1 MTSLEAAA
9 PAQTS
14 VQSPRAADRHVTIG
28 VTGMTCAACVGR
40 IERVLK
46 RVPGVAAATVNLATE
61 IAWIEGDA
69 RVTPAAIEAAI
80 AKAGYGTR
88 PVDHGGVPEDQG
100 KLRRELAW
108 ILAGVALTTPLI
120 VPMLGALLD
129 RHVML
134 SAWWQLALAAPV
146 QFWLGA
152 PFYRGAWK
160 ALRGGTANMDVLV
173 ALGTSA
179 AFGLSLHLMT
189 TGTVHLYFE
198 TAAVIIVL
206 VRLGKWLEA
215 RAKRRTLKALEALE
229 SLRPTEALVRRD
241 GQDVVV
247 AVNAL
252 RLNELL
258 VVKPGGRI
266 AADGVVAEGRS
277 AVDQSLLT
285 GESKPVDVELDDHVI
300 GGAVNGDGLLLVRVT
315 AIGAESMLSRIV
327 RMVAEAQGAKAPIQR
342 LVDKISA
349 VFVPVVLVIAAMT
362 VAGWVIAGHGWEPAI
377 LHAVA
382 VLVIAC
388 PCALGL
394 ATPTAIMVGT
404 GVGAK
409 NGILIRDAVALET
422 AGATTIMAFDKTG
435 TLTVGKPHL
444 TDIVTTEGLPRDR
457 LLALAAGLQ
466 QGANHPLAHA
476 VTEAAAHVTPLT
488 MSDLRTLPGRGVAGC
503 ADGRS
508 LLLGNGRLMQEQGI
522 DLAALS
528 AAATRLQAQGYSVS
542 YLADVDA
549 KRALAALAFGD
560 APKASVKQ
568 ALAALHKLGVRTL
581 MLTGDNVAAARHLAA
596 EIGIDDVRAELLP
609 ADKVGAVTELKSK
622 GETVAM
628 VGDGVND
635 APALAAADLG
645 IAMATGTDV
654 AIETA
659 GVALMRGD
667 PLLAPAAIDLARAT
681 RRKIVQNLVW
691 AFLFN
696 VLGIPL
702 AAMGGLTPIV
712 AGAAMAL
719 SSVTVVTNALS
730 LNRWRFRVSGGA

>member
-1 MTSLEAAA
+1 M
-9 PAQTS
+9 
-14 VQSPRAADRHVTIG
+14 G
-28 VTGMTCAACVGR
+28 VTGMTCAACAGR

-46 RVPGVAAATVNLATE
+46 RVPGIVAASVNLATE
-61 IAWIEGDA
+61 TAQVDGDA

-88 PVDHGGVPEDQG
+88 PLDHSGVPEDED
-100 KLRRELAW
+100 KLKQEW
-108 ILAGVALTTPLI
+108 IAILVGAVLTLPLIAPMVVDLAGGHL
-120 VPMLGALLD
+120 
-129 RHVML
+129 ML
-134 SAWWQLALAAPV
+134 SAWWQLALATPV

-179 AFGLSLHLMT
+179 AFGLSLYLMA
-189 TGTVHLYFE
+189 GGGIHLYFE
-198 TAAVIIVL
+198 SAAVIIVL

-229 SLRPTEALVRRD
+229 SLRPTEAVVRRD
-241 GQDVVV
+241 GQDVTVPI
-247 AVNAL
+247 AAL
-252 RLNELL
+252 RLGDLL
-258 VVKPGGRI
+258 VVKPGARI
-266 AADGVVAEGRS
+266 AADGVVVEGRS
-277 AVDQSLLT
+277 SVDQSLLT
-285 GESKPVDVELDDHVI
+285 GESRPVDVEAEDHVI
-300 GGAVNGDGLLLVRVT
+300 GGAVNGDGLLVVRVT
-315 AIGAESMLSRIV
+315 AVGAESMLSRIV

-342 LVDKISA
+342 LVDRISA
-349 VFVPVVLVIAAMT
+349 VFVPVVLAIAVLT
-362 VAGWVIAGHGWEPAI
+362 VAGWLLAGHGWEPAI

-409 NGILIRDAVALET
+409 NGILIRDAVALES
-422 AGATTIMAFDKTG
+422 AGATTVMAFDKTG
-435 TLTVGKPHL
+435 TLTVGKPRL
-444 TDIVTTEGLPRDR
+444 IEIVTNLPRDR
-457 LLALAAGLQ
+457 ALAMAAALQ

-476 VTEAAAHVTPLT
+476 VIEAASQVTAPPA
-488 MSDLRTLPGRGVAGC
+488 SDLRTLPGRGVSGRV
-503 ADGRS
+503 DGQA
-508 LLLGNGRLMQEQGI
+508 LLLGNSRLMQEKGI
-522 DLAALS
+522 DISALS
-528 AAATRLQAQGYSVS
+528 VAAQALQDKGNSVS
-542 YLADVDA
+542 YLADAEA
-549 KRALAALAFGD
+549 KGALAFLGFGD
-560 APKASVKQ
+560 APKPTVKQ
-568 ALAALHKLGVRTL
+568 ALAALRSLGVRTL
-581 MLTGDNVAAARHLAA
+581 MLTGDNAAAARHLAA
-596 EIGIDDVRAELLP
+596 EIGLDDVRADLLP
-609 ADKVGAVTELKSK
+609 ADKVGAVAALKNK

-628 VGDGVND
+628 VGDGIND

-659 GVALMRGD
+659 GIALMRGD

-681 RRKIVQNLVW
+681 KRKIVQNLIW

-730 LNRWRFRVSGGA
+730 LNRWRFRFSGDMQ

>member
-1 MTSLEAAA
+1 MTSLEASKTEAGRHF
-9 PAQTS
+9 S
-14 VQSPRAADRHVTIG
+14 VG
-28 VTGMTCAACVGR
+28 VTGMTCAACAGR
-40 IERVLK
+40 IERVLR
-46 RVPGVAAATVNLATE
+46 RVPGVAAANVNLATE
-61 IAWIEGDA
+61 IAQVDGDD
-69 RVTPAAIEAAI
+69 RVTSAAIDAAV

-88 PVDHGGVPEDQG
+88 PIDHSGVPEDQG
-100 KLRRELAW
+100 KLRYELLS
-108 ILAGVALTTPLI
+108 ILIGAALTLPLI
-120 VPMLGALLD
+120 APMLGAVFD

-134 SAWWQLALAAPV
+134 PAWWQLALAVPV

-160 ALRGGTANMDVLV
+160 ALRGGTANMDMLV

-179 AFGLSLHLMT
+179 AFGLSLYLML
-189 TGTVHLYFE
+189 GGEIHLYFE
-198 TAAVIIVL
+198 SAAVIIVL

-241 GQDVVV
+241 GEDLTVSV
-247 AVNAL
+247 AAL
-252 RLNELL
+252 RLGDLL
-258 VVKPGGRI
+258 VVKPGNRI
-266 AADGVVAEGRS
+266 AADGVVVEGRS
-277 AVDQSLLT
+277 SVDQSLLT
-285 GESKPVDVELDDHVI
+285 GESRPVDVEVEDHVI
-300 GGAVNGDGLLLVRVT
+300 GGAVNGDGVLLVRVT
-315 AIGAESMLSRIV
+315 AVGAESMLSRIV

-349 VFVPVVLVIAAMT
+349 VFVPVVLVIAAVT
-362 VAGWVIAGHGWEPAI
+362 VAGWLIAGHGWEPAI

-422 AGATTIMAFDKTG
+422 AGATTVMAFDKTG
-435 TLTVGKPHL
+435 TLTIGKPKL
-444 TDIVTTEGLPRDR
+444 IEIATARDLARDR
-457 LLALAAGLQ
+457 ALALAAALQ

-476 VTEAAAHVTPLT
+476 VVEAASGVTAPAV
-488 MSDLRTLPGRGVAGC
+488 SDLRTLPGRGVSGRVEGC
-503 ADGRS
+503 A

-522 DLAALS
+522 DVSAMR
-528 AAATRLQAQGYSVS
+528 AAAQALLDQGNTVS
-542 YLADVDA
+542 YLADADA
-549 KRALAALAFGD
+549 KRALAVLAFGD
-560 APKASVKQ
+560 APKPNVKQ
-568 ALAALHKLGVRTL
+568 ALSALRALGVRTL
-581 MLTGDNVAAARHLAA
+581 MLTGDNEAAARHLAG
-596 EIGIDDVRAELLP
+596 EIGLDDVRAELLP
-609 ADKVGAVTELKSK
+609 ADKVAAIAALKSK

-628 VGDGVND
+628 VGDGIND

-659 GVALMRGD
+659 GIALMRGD

-681 RRKIVQNLVW
+681 KRKIVQNLIW

-730 LNRWRFRVSGGA
+730 LNRWRFRFPGDAQ

>member
-1 MTSLEAAA
+1 MTSLEASA
-9 PAQTS
+9 PDG
-14 VQSPRAADRHVTIG
+14 PGRHFTIG
-28 VTGMTCAACVGR
+28 VTGMTCAACAGR

-46 RVPGVAAATVNLATE
+46 RVPGVSAANVNLATE
-61 IAWIEGDA
+61 IAQVDGD
-69 RVTPAAIEAAI
+69 VTPAVVEAAI
-80 AKAGYGTR
+80 VKAGYGTR
-88 PVDHGGVPEDQG
+88 PVDHSGVPEDQG
-100 KLRRELAW
+100 KLQRELVSILVGAVLTLPL
-108 ILAGVALTTPLI
+108 IAPMLVELAGGHLMV
-120 VPMLGALLD
+120 
-129 RHVML
+129 
-134 SAWWQLALAAPV
+134 SAWWQLALAIPV

-152 PFYRGAWK
+152 PFYQGAWK
-160 ALRGGTANMDVLV
+160 ALRGGAANMDVLV

-179 AFGLSLHLMT
+179 AFGLSLYLMMR
-189 TGTVHLYFE
+189 GEAHLYFE
-198 TAAVIIVL
+198 SAAVIVVL

-229 SLRPTEALVRRD
+229 SLRPTEAVVRRD
-241 GQDVVV
+241 GRDVTVPV
-247 AVNAL
+247 DAL
-252 RLNELL
+252 QLGDLL
-258 VVKPGGRI
+258 VVKPGARI
-266 AADGVVAEGRS
+266 PADGVVVEGRS

-285 GESKPVDVELDDHVI
+285 GESRPVDVEVEDHVI

-315 AIGAESMLSRIV
+315 AVGAESMLSRIV

-349 VFVPVVLVIAAMT
+349 VFVPVVLVVAALT
-362 VAGWVIAGHGWEPAI
+362 VAGWLIAGDGWEPAI

-422 AGATTIMAFDKTG
+422 AGATTVMAFDKTG
-435 TLTVGKPHL
+435 TLTIGKPKL
-444 TDIVTTEGLPRDR
+444 TEIVTDLPRDR
-457 LLALAAGLQ
+457 ALAMAAALQ

-476 VTEAAAHVTPLT
+476 VVEAASHVTAPAA
-488 MSDLRTLPGRGVAGC
+488 SDLRTLPGRGIAGRV
-503 ADGRS
+503 DGQY
-508 LLLGNGRLMQEQGI
+508 LLLGNGRLMQDAGI
-522 DLAALS
+522 DVSVLR
-528 AAATRLQAQGYSVS
+528 AAAQTLQDHGNSVS
-542 YLADVDA
+542 YLADA
-549 KRALAALAFGD
+549 EASRALAVLGFGD
-560 APKASVKQ
+560 APKPTVKQ
-568 ALAALHKLGVRTL
+568 ALAALRALGVRTL
-581 MLTGDNVAAARHLAA
+581 MLTGDNAAAARHLAA
-596 EIGIDDVRAELLP
+596 EIGLDDVRAELLP
-609 ADKVGAVTELKSK
+609 ADKVGAIAELKSN
-622 GETVAM
+622 GETVTM
-628 VGDGVND
+628 VGDGIND

-659 GVALMRGD
+659 GIALMRGD

-702 AAMGGLTPIV
+702 AALGGLTPIV

-730 LNRWRFRVSGGA
+730 LNRWRFRIGDVR

>member
-1 MTSLEAAA
+1 MTSLEASKTEAGRHF
-9 PAQTS
+9 S
-14 VQSPRAADRHVTIG
+14 VG
-28 VTGMTCAACVGR
+28 VTGMTCAACAGR
-40 IERVLK
+40 IERVLR
-46 RVPGVAAATVNLATE
+46 RVPGVAAANVNLATE
-61 IAWIEGDA
+61 IAQVDGDD
-69 RVTPAAIEAAI
+69 RVTSAAIDAAV

-88 PVDHGGVPEDQG
+88 PIDHSGVPEDQG
-100 KLRRELAW
+100 KLRYELLS
-108 ILAGVALTTPLI
+108 ILIGAALTLPLI
-120 VPMLGALLD
+120 APMLGAVFD

-134 SAWWQLALAAPV
+134 PAWWQLALAVPV

-160 ALRGGTANMDVLV
+160 ALRGGTANMDMLV

-179 AFGLSLHLMT
+179 AFGLSLYLML
-189 TGTVHLYFE
+189 GGEIHLYFE
-198 TAAVIIVL
+198 SAAVIIVL

-241 GQDVVV
+241 GEDLTVSV
-247 AVNAL
+247 AAL
-252 RLNELL
+252 RLGDLL
-258 VVKPGGRI
+258 VVKPGNRI
-266 AADGVVAEGRS
+266 AADGVVVEGRS
-277 AVDQSLLT
+277 SVDQSLLT
-285 GESKPVDVELDDHVI
+285 GESRPVDVEVEDHVI
-300 GGAVNGDGLLLVRVT
+300 GGAVNGDGVLLVRVT
-315 AIGAESMLSRIV
+315 AVGAESMLSRIV

-349 VFVPVVLVIAAMT
+349 VFVPVVLVIAAVT
-362 VAGWVIAGHGWEPAI
+362 VAGWLIAGHGWEPAI

-422 AGATTIMAFDKTG
+422 AGATTVMAFDKTG
-435 TLTVGKPHL
+435 TLTIGKPKL
-444 TDIVTTEGLPRDR
+444 IEIATARDLARDR
-457 LLALAAGLQ
+457 ALALAAALQ

-476 VTEAAAHVTPLT
+476 VVEAASGVTAPAV
-488 MSDLRTLPGRGVAGC
+488 SDLRTLPGRGVSGRVEGC
-503 ADGRS
+503 A

-522 DLAALS
+522 DVSALR
-528 AAATRLQAQGYSVS
+528 AAAQALLDQGNTVS
-542 YLADVDA
+542 YLADADA
-549 KRALAALAFGD
+549 KRALAVLAFGD
-560 APKASVKQ
+560 APKPNVKQ
-568 ALAALHKLGVRTL
+568 ALSALRALGVRTL
-581 MLTGDNVAAARHLAA
+581 MLTGDNEAAARHLAG
-596 EIGIDDVRAELLP
+596 EIGLDDVRAELLP
-609 ADKVGAVTELKSK
+609 ADKVAAIAALKSK

-628 VGDGVND
+628 VGDGIND

-659 GVALMRGD
+659 GIALMRGD

-681 RRKIVQNLVW
+681 KRKIVQNLIW

-730 LNRWRFRVSGGA
+730 LNRWRFRFPGDAQ

>member
-1 MTSLEAAA
+1 MTSLEATA
-9 PAQTS
+9 PAGS
-14 VQSPRAADRHVTIG
+14 GHHFTIG
-28 VTGMTCAACVGR
+28 VTGMTCAACASR

-46 RVPGVAAATVNLATE
+46 RVPGVFAANVNLATE
-61 IAWIEGDA
+61 IAQVDGDA
-69 RVTPAAIEAAI
+69 RVTPAAVEAAI

-88 PVDHGGVPEDQG
+88 PVDHSGVAEDQS
-100 KLRRELAW
+100 KLQRELISILIGAVLTLPLTAPMVAD
-108 ILAGVALTTPLI
+108 LAGGHL
-120 VPMLGALLD
+120 
-129 RHVML
+129 ML

-146 QFWLGA
+146 QVWLGA

-179 AFGLSLHLMT
+179 AFGLSLYLMA
-189 TGTVHLYFE
+189 GDGIHLYFE
-198 TAAVIIVL
+198 SAAVIIVL

-229 SLRPTEALVRRD
+229 SLRPAEAVVRRD
-241 GQDVVV
+241 GQDVSVPV
-247 AVNAL
+247 TTL
-252 RLNELL
+252 RVGDLL
-258 VVKPGGRI
+258 VVKPGARI
-266 AADGVVAEGRS
+266 PADGVVVEGRS
-277 AVDQSLLT
+277 AIDQSLLT
-285 GESKPVDVELDDHVI
+285 GESRPLEVEAEDHVI

-315 AIGAESMLSRIV
+315 AVGAESMLSRIV

-342 LVDKISA
+342 LVDQISA
-349 VFVPVVLVIAAMT
+349 VFVPVVLVIAALT
-362 VAGWVIAGHGWEPAI
+362 VAGWLIAGHGWEPAI

-422 AGATTIMAFDKTG
+422 AGATTVMAFDKTG
-435 TLTVGKPHL
+435 TLTIGKPKL
-444 TDIVTTEGLPRDR
+444 AEIVATTDLSRDR
-457 LLALAAGLQ
+457 ALALAAALQ

-476 VTEAAAHVTPLT
+476 LVEAASHVTAPPA
-488 MSDLRTLPGRGVAGC
+488 SGLRTLPGRGVAGRV
-503 ADGRS
+503 DGQY
-508 LLLGNGRLMQEQGI
+508 LLLGNGRLMQDAGI
-522 DLAALS
+522 DVSVLRTAAQ
-528 AAATRLQAQGYSVS
+528 TLQDHGNSVS
-542 YLADVDA
+542 YLADAEA
-549 KRALAALAFGD
+549 KRALAVLAFGD
-560 APKASVKQ
+560 APKPTVKQ
-568 ALAALHKLGVRTL
+568 ALAALRALGVRTL
-581 MLTGDNVAAARHLAA
+581 MLTGDNIAAARHLAA
-596 EIGIDDVRAELLP
+596 EIGLDDVRAELLP
-609 ADKVGAVTELKSK
+609 ADKVAAVVELKRK

-628 VGDGVND
+628 VGDGIND

-681 RRKIVQNLVW
+681 KCKIVQNLVW

-712 AGAAMAL
+712 AAAAMAL

-730 LNRWRFRVSGGA
+730 LNRWRFRFSGDVR

>member
-1 MTSLEAAA
+1 MTSLEAIV
-9 PAQTS
+9 PSSTS
-14 VQSPRAADRHVTIG
+14 PGAERHIAVGI
-28 VTGMTCAACVGR
+28 TGMTCAACVGR

-46 RVPGVAAATVNLATE
+46 RVPGVAAANVNLATE
-61 IAWIEGDA
+61 IAQVAGDA
-69 RVTPAAIEAAI
+69 SLTPAAIEAAI
-80 AKAGYGTR
+80 ARAGYGTR
-88 PVDHGGVPEDQG
+88 PVDHSGVPEDQE
-100 KLRRELAW
+100 KLHRELAW
-108 ILAGVALTTPLI
+108 ILGGVALTIPLI
-120 VPMLGALLD
+120 APMLGALID

-134 SAWWQLALAAPV
+134 PVWWQLALATPV

-179 AFGLSLHLMT
+179 AFGLSLYLMVA
-189 TGTVHLYFE
+189 GTIHLYFE
-198 TAAVIIVL
+198 SAAVIIVL

-215 RAKRRTLKALEALE
+215 RAKRRTLRALEALE

-241 GQDVVV
+241 GQDVTV
-247 AVNAL
+247 AAAAL
-252 RLNELL
+252 RPGDLL
-258 VVKPGGRI
+258 VVKPGARI
-266 AADGVVAEGRS
+266 AADGAVVEGRS
-277 AVDQSLLT
+277 SVDQSLLT
-285 GESKPVDVELDDHVI
+285 GESRPVDVEAEDHVI

-315 AIGAESMLSRIV
+315 AVGAESMLSRIV

-349 VFVPVVLVIAAMT
+349 VFVPVVLAIAALT

-409 NGILIRDAVALET
+409 NGILIRDAVALEA

-435 TLTVGKPHL
+435 TLTAGKPKL
-444 TDIVTTEGLPRDR
+444 TEIVTDLPRER
-457 LLALAAGLQ
+457 ALALAAALQ

-476 VTEAAAHVTPLT
+476 VAEAAAHVTAPAV
-488 MSDLRTLPGRGVAGC
+488 SDLRTLPGRGVGGRV
-503 ADGRS
+503 DGRV
-508 LLLGNGRLMQEQGI
+508 LLLGNGRLMQEEGI
-522 DLAALS
+522 DVAPLAA
-528 AAATRLQAQGYSVS
+528 AAEALQAKGNSVS
-542 YLADVDA
+542 YLADAGA
-549 KRALAALAFGD
+549 KRALALLAFGD
-560 APKASVKQ
+560 APKASVRQ
-568 ALAALHKLGVRTL
+568 ALAALHRLGVRSL
-581 MLTGDNVAAARHLAA
+581 MLTGDNVAAARHLAR
-596 EIGIDDVRAELLP
+596 EIGLDDVRAELLP
-609 ADKVGAVTELKSK
+609 ADKVHAVAELKAK

-628 VGDGVND
+628 VGDGIND

-712 AGAAMAL
+712 AGAAMAA

-730 LNRWRFRVSGGA
+730 LNRWRFRYPGDAQW

>member
-1 MTSLEAAA
+1 MTALDIT
-9 PAQTS
+9 PAQ
-14 VQSPRAADRHVTIG
+14 ADRQFTIG

-46 RVPGVAAATVNLATE
+46 RVPGVVAANVNLATE
-61 IAWIEGDA
+61 TAQVDGD
-69 RVTPAAIEAAI
+69 VSLSPAAIEAAI

-88 PVDHGGVPEDQG
+88 PVDHSGVPEDQS
-100 KLRRELAW
+100 KLKHELIA
-108 ILAGVALTTPLI
+108 ILAGAVLTL
-120 VPMLGALLD
+120 PMIAPMVVDLAGG
-129 RHVML
+129 HFML
-134 SAWWQLALAAPV
+134 SAWWQLVLATPI

-160 ALRGGTANMDVLV
+160 ALRGGAANMDVLV

-179 AFGLSLHLMT
+179 AFGLSLYLMAM
-189 TGTVHLYFE
+189 GGIHLYFE
-198 TAAVIIVL
+198 SAAVIIVL

-215 RAKRRTLKALEALE
+215 RAKRRTLGALEALE

-241 GQDVVV
+241 GADAAVPV
-247 AVNAL
+247 AAL
-252 RLNELL
+252 RVGDLL
-258 VVKPGGRI
+258 VVKPGARI
-266 AADGVVAEGRS
+266 AADGVVVEGRS

-285 GESKPVDVELDDHVI
+285 GESRPVDVEAEDHVI

-315 AIGAESMLSRIV
+315 AVGAESMLSRIV

-342 LVDKISA
+342 LVDRISA
-349 VFVPVVLVIAAMT
+349 VFVPVVLVIAMLT
-362 VAGWVIAGHGWEPAI
+362 VAGWVIAGQGWEPAI

-422 AGATTIMAFDKTG
+422 AGATTVMAFDKTG
-435 TLTVGKPHL
+435 TLTVGKPKL
-444 TDIVTTEGLPRDR
+444 TEVASEQDMPGHQA
-457 LLALAAGLQ
+457 LALAAALQ

-476 VTEAAAHVTPLT
+476 VTEAASSLAVPSATE
-488 MSDLRTLPGRGVAGC
+488 LRTLPGRGVAGR
-503 ADGRS
+503 ANGRN
-508 LLLGNGRLMQEQGI
+508 LLLGNARMMQEQQI
-522 DLAALS
+522 DLTALRDT
-528 AAATRLQAQGYSVS
+528 AQVLQDKGGSVS
-542 YLADVDA
+542 YLADADTGRTLALLAFTDA
-549 KRALAALAFGD
+549 PKPSVRKALAALRA
-560 APKASVKQ
+560 
-568 ALAALHKLGVRTL
+568 LGVRTL
-581 MLTGDNVAAARHLAA
+581 MLTGDNKAAAQHLARQ
-596 EIGIDDVRAELLP
+596 IGLDDVRAELLP
-609 ADKVGAVTELKSK
+609 ADKVAAVAGLKQK
-622 GETVAM
+622 GEIVAM
-628 VGDGVND
+628 VGDGIND

-659 GVALMRGD
+659 GIALMRGD

-730 LNRWRFRVSGGA
+730 LNRWRFRFGEVR

>member
-1 MTSLEAAA
+1 MERPIYSTMTSLEASA
-9 PAQTS
+9 PAGS
-14 VQSPRAADRHVTIG
+14 ERHFTVG
-28 VTGMTCAACVGR
+28 VTGMTCAACAGR

-46 RVPGVAAATVNLATE
+46 RMPGVAAANVNLATE
-61 IAWIEGDA
+61 IAQVDGDA
-69 RVTPAAIEAAI
+69 RVTSAAVEAAI

-88 PVDHGGVPEDQG
+88 PVDHSGAPEDQG
-100 KLRRELAW
+100 KLQRELVS
-108 ILAGVALTTPLI
+108 ILIGAVLTLPLI
-120 VPMLGALLD
+120 APMLVELVGGHL
-129 RHVML
+129 ML
-134 SAWWQLALAAPV
+134 SAWWQLALATPV

-179 AFGLSLHLMT
+179 AFGLSLYLMA
-189 TGTVHLYFE
+189 GGGVHLYFE
-198 TAAVIIVL
+198 SAAVIIVL

-241 GQDVVV
+241 GADAAVPV
-247 AVNAL
+247 AAL
-252 RLNELL
+252 RVGDLL
-258 VVKPGGRI
+258 VVKPGARI

-285 GESKPVDVELDDHVI
+285 GESRPVDVEAEDHVI

-315 AIGAESMLSRIV
+315 AVGAESMLSRIV

-349 VFVPVVLVIAAMT
+349 VFVPVVLVIALLT
-362 VAGWVIAGHGWEPAI
+362 VAGWLIAGQGWEPAV

-422 AGATTIMAFDKTG
+422 AGATTVMAFDKTG
-435 TLTVGKPHL
+435 TLTVGKPKL
-444 TDIVTTEGLPRDR
+444 TEIVTDLPRDR
-457 LLALAAGLQ
+457 ALALATALQ

-476 VTEAAAHVTPLT
+476 VVEAASHVTAPPV
-488 MSDLRTLPGRGVAGC
+488 SDLRSLPGRGVAGRV
-503 ADGRS
+503 DGQY
-508 LLLGNGRLMQEQGI
+508 LLLGNGRLMQDAGI
-522 DLAALS
+522 DVSVLR
-528 AAATRLQAQGYSVS
+528 AAAQTLQDQGNSVS
-542 YLADVDA
+542 YLADA
-549 KRALAALAFGD
+549 EARRALAVLGFGD
-560 APKASVKQ
+560 APKPTVKQ
-568 ALAALHKLGVRTL
+568 ALAALRALGVRTL
-581 MLTGDNVAAARHLAA
+581 MLTGDNEAAARHLAA
-596 EIGIDDVRAELLP
+596 EIGLDDVRAELLP
-609 ADKVGAVTELKSK
+609 ADKVGAIAALKGK

-628 VGDGVND
+628 VGDGIND

-659 GVALMRGD
+659 GIALMRGD

-681 RRKIVQNLVW
+681 KRKIVQNLVW

-702 AAMGGLTPIV
+702 AAIGGLTPIV

-730 LNRWRFRVSGGA
+730 LNRWRFRFGEVR

>member
-1 MTSLEAAA
+1 MTALDIA
-9 PAQTS
+9 PAQ
-14 VQSPRAADRHVTIG
+14 ADRHFTIG
-28 VTGMTCAACVGR
+28 VTGMTCAACAGR

-46 RVPGVAAATVNLATE
+46 RVPGVAAANVNLATE
-61 IAWIEGDA
+61 IAKVDGDA
-69 RVTPAAIEAAI
+69 RVTPAAVEAAI

-88 PVDHGGVPEDQG
+88 PVDHVPEDQG
-100 KLRRELAW
+100 KLKHELIA
-108 ILAGVALTTPLI
+108 ILVGAVLTLPLI
-120 VPMLGALLD
+120 APMVVDLVGGHL
-129 RHVML
+129 ML
-134 SAWWQLALAAPV
+134 SAWWQLALATPI

-160 ALRGGTANMDVLV
+160 ALRGATANMDVLV

-179 AFGLSLHLMT
+179 AFGLSLYLMA
-189 TGTVHLYFE
+189 GGGVHLYFE
-198 TAAVIIVL
+198 SAAVIIVL

-241 GQDVVV
+241 GADAVVPV
-247 AVNAL
+247 AAL
-252 RLNELL
+252 RVGDLL
-258 VVKPGGRI
+258 AVKPGARI
-266 AADGVVAEGRS
+266 AADGVVVEGRS

-285 GESKPVDVELDDHVI
+285 GESRPVDVEVEDHVI
-300 GGAVNGDGLLLVRVT
+300 GGAVNGDGMLLVRVT
-315 AIGAESMLSRIV
+315 AVGAESMLSRIV

-342 LVDKISA
+342 LVDQISA
-349 VFVPVVLVIAAMT
+349 VFVPVVLVISVLT
-362 VAGWVIAGHGWEPAI
+362 VAGWLIAGHGWEPAI

-422 AGATTIMAFDKTG
+422 AGATTVMAFDKTG
-435 TLTVGKPHL
+435 TLTVGKPKL
-444 TDIVTTEGLPRDR
+444 TAIVTDLPRDR
-457 LLALAAGLQ
+457 ALAMAAALQ

-476 VTEAAAHVTPLT
+476 VVEAATHITAPAA
-488 MSDLRTLPGRGVAGC
+488 SDLRTLPGRGVSGRV
-503 ADGRS
+503 DGQA
-508 LLLGNGRLMQEQGI
+508 LLLGNGRLMQEEGI
-522 DLAALS
+522 DVSVLR
-528 AAATRLQAQGYSVS
+528 AAAQALQDKGNSVS
-542 YLADVDA
+542 YLADSGA
-549 KRALAALAFGD
+549 KRALAVLGFGD
-560 APKASVKQ
+560 APKPSVKQ
-568 ALAALHKLGVRTL
+568 ALSALRALGVRTL
-581 MLTGDNVAAARHLAA
+581 MLTGDNAAAARHLAA
-596 EIGIDDVRAELLP
+596 EIGLDDVRAELLP
-609 ADKVGAVTELKSK
+609 ADKVGAVAELKSK

-628 VGDGVND
+628 VGDGIND

-659 GVALMRGD
+659 GIALMRGD

-681 RRKIVQNLVW
+681 KRKIVQNLVW

-730 LNRWRFRVSGGA
+730 LNRWRFRFSGDVR

>member
-1 MTSLEAAA
+1 MTALDIE
-9 PAQTS
+9 PAQ
-14 VQSPRAADRHVTIG
+14 ADRHFAIG
-28 VTGMTCAACVGR
+28 VTGMTCAACAGR

-46 RVPGVAAATVNLATE
+46 RVPGVAAANVNLATE
-61 IAWIEGDA
+61 IAQVDGDVRLSA
-69 RVTPAAIEAAI
+69 AAIEAAI

-88 PVDHGGVPEDQG
+88 PLDHTGAPEDQS
-100 KLRRELAW
+100 ELKHELIA
-108 ILAGVALTTPLI
+108 ILVGAVLTLPLI
-120 VPMLGALLD
+120 APMVVDLVGGHL
-129 RHVML
+129 ML
-134 SAWWQLALAAPV
+134 SAWWQLVLATPV
-146 QFWLGA
+146 QVWLGA
-152 PFYRGAWK
+152 PFYRGTWK

-179 AFGLSLHLMT
+179 AFGLSLYLMAM
-189 TGTVHLYFE
+189 GGVHLYFE
-198 TAAVIIVL
+198 SAAVIIVL
-206 VRLGKWLEA
+206 VRLGKWLEV

-241 GQDVVV
+241 GQDVIVPV
-247 AVNAL
+247 GML
-252 RLNELL
+252 RVGDLL
-258 VVKPGGRI
+258 VVKPGARI
-266 AADGVVAEGRS
+266 AADGVVVEGRS

-285 GESKPVDVELDDHVI
+285 GESRLVDVEAEDHLI

-315 AIGAESMLSRIV
+315 AVGAESMLSRIV

-342 LVDKISA
+342 LVDRISA
-349 VFVPVVLVIAAMT
+349 VFVPVVLVIALLT
-362 VAGWVIAGHGWEPAI
+362 VAGWLIAGHGWEPAI

-422 AGATTIMAFDKTG
+422 AGATTVMAFDKTG
-435 TLTVGKPHL
+435 TLTVGKPKL
-444 TDIVTTEGLPRDR
+444 TEIVTDLPRDR
-457 LLALAAGLQ
+457 VLALATALQ

-476 VTEAAAHVTPLT
+476 VVEAAARLT
-488 MSDLRTLPGRGVAGC
+488 APAVSDLRTLPGRGVGGRV
-503 ADGRS
+503 DGRA
-508 LLLGNGRLMQEQGI
+508 LLLGNGRLMQEEGI
-522 DLAALS
+522 DVSALS
-528 AAATRLQAQGYSVS
+528 AAAQALQDKGNSVS
-542 YLADVDA
+542 YLADA
-549 KRALAALAFGD
+549 ESKRALAVLAFGD
-560 APKASVKQ
+560 APKPSVKQ
-568 ALAALHKLGVRTL
+568 ALSALRALGVRTL
-581 MLTGDNVAAARHLAA
+581 MLTGDNVAAARHLSA
-596 EIGIDDVRAELLP
+596 EIGLDDVRAELLP
-609 ADKVGAVTELKSK
+609 ADKVAAIAALKGK

-628 VGDGVND
+628 VGDGIND

-659 GVALMRGD
+659 GIALMRGD

-681 RRKIVQNLVW
+681 KRKIVQNLVW

-730 LNRWRFRVSGGA
+730 LNRWRFRFSGDVR

>member
-1 MTSLEAAA
+1 MTTLDIA
-9 PAQTS
+9 PAQ
-14 VQSPRAADRHVTIG
+14 ADRHFTIG
-28 VTGMTCAACVGR
+28 VTGMTCAACAGR

-46 RVPGVAAATVNLATE
+46 RIPGVAAANVNLATE
-61 IAWIEGDA
+61 IAQVDGDA
-69 RVTPAAIEAAI
+69 RVTPAAVAAAI
-80 AKAGYGTR
+80 AKAGYSTR
-88 PVDHGGVPEDQG
+88 PLDHGGMPEDQG
-100 KLRRELAW
+100 KLQRELISILVGAVLTVPL
-108 ILAGVALTTPLI
+108 IAPMVVDLAGGHL
-120 VPMLGALLD
+120 
-129 RHVML
+129 ML
-134 SAWWQLALAAPV
+134 SAWWQLALATPV
-146 QFWLGA
+146 QVWLGA

-160 ALRGGTANMDVLV
+160 TLRGGTANMDVLV

-179 AFGLSLHLMT
+179 AFGLSLYLMMD
-189 TGTVHLYFE
+189 GEAHLYFE
-198 TAAVIIVL
+198 SAAVIVVL
-206 VRLGKWLEA
+206 VRLGRWLEA
-215 RAKRRTLKALEALE
+215 RANRRTLKALEALE

-241 GQDVVV
+241 GTDV
-247 AVNAL
+247 AVPVAAL
-252 RLNELL
+252 QVGDLL
-258 VVKPGGRI
+258 VVKPGDRI

-277 AVDQSLLT
+277 SVDQSLLT
-285 GESKPVDVELDDHVI
+285 GESKPVDVEADDHVI

-315 AIGAESMLSRIV
+315 ATGTESMLSRIV

-349 VFVPVVLVIAAMT
+349 VFVPVVLVIAVLT
-362 VAGWVIAGHGWEPAI
+362 VAGWLTAGHGWEPAI

-435 TLTVGKPHL
+435 TLTIGRPRL
-444 TDIVTTEGLPRDR
+444 TDIVTDFPRDR
-457 LLALAAGLQ
+457 ALALAAALQ
-466 QGANHPLAHA
+466 HGANHPLARA
-476 VTEAAAHVTPLT
+476 VVEAASHLIAPPS
-488 MSDLRTLPGRGVAGC
+488 SDLRTLPGRGVAGRV
-503 ADGRS
+503 DGQY
-508 LLLGNGRLMQEQGI
+508 LLLGNGRLMQEAGI
-522 DLAALS
+522 DVSVLPDAAQ
-528 AAATRLQAQGYSVS
+528 TLQDHGNSVS
-542 YLADVDA
+542 YLADAEA

-560 APKASVKQ
+560 APKSTVRQ
-568 ALAALHKLGVRTL
+568 ALAALRALGVRTL
-581 MLTGDNVAAARHLAA
+581 MLTGDNIAAARHLAA
-596 EIGIDDVRAELLP
+596 EIGLDDVRAELLP
-609 ADKVGAVTELKSK
+609 ADKVAAVAELKGK

-628 VGDGVND
+628 VGDGIND

-659 GVALMRGD
+659 GIALMRGD

-681 RRKIVQNLVW
+681 KRKIVQNLVW

-730 LNRWRFRVSGGA
+730 LNRWRFRFSGDVR

>member
-1 MTSLEAAA
+1 MTALDIA
-9 PAQTS
+9 PA
-14 VQSPRAADRHVTIG
+14 RADRHFTIG
-28 VTGMTCAACVGR
+28 VTGMTCAACAGR
-40 IERVLK
+40 IERVLT
-46 RVPGVAAATVNLATE
+46 RVPGIVAASVNLATE
-61 IAWIEGDA
+61 TAQVDGDV

-88 PVDHGGVPEDQG
+88 PVDHSGVPEDQS
-100 KLRRELAW
+100 KLKHELIALLTGAVLTLPL
-108 ILAGVALTTPLI
+108 IAPMVADLAGGHL
-120 VPMLGALLD
+120 
-129 RHVML
+129 ML
-134 SAWWQLALAAPV
+134 SAWWQLALATPI

-173 ALGTSA
+173 SLGTSA
-179 AFGLSLHLMT
+179 AFGLSLYLMAM
-189 TGTVHLYFE
+189 GGIHLYFE
-198 TAAVIIVL
+198 SAAVIIVL

-215 RAKRRTLKALEALE
+215 RAKRHTLKALEALE

-241 GQDVVV
+241 GADVTIPV
-247 AVNAL
+247 AAL
-252 RLNELL
+252 RVGDLL
-258 VVKPGGRI
+258 VVKPGARI
-266 AADGVVAEGRS
+266 AADGVVVDGRS
-277 AVDQSLLT
+277 SVDQSLLT
-285 GESKPVDVELDDHVI
+285 GESRPVDVEIEDHVI

-342 LVDKISA
+342 LVDRISA
-349 VFVPVVLVIAAMT
+349 VFVPVVLAIAAIT
-362 VAGWVIAGHGWEPAI
+362 VAGWLIAGHGWEPAI

-422 AGATTIMAFDKTG
+422 AGATTVMAFDKTG
-435 TLTVGKPHL
+435 TLTVGKPKL
-444 TDIVTTEGLPRDR
+444 TEIVTDLPRDR
-457 LLALAAGLQ
+457 ALAMAAALQ

-476 VTEAAAHVTPLT
+476 VIEAAAHITAPAV
-488 MSDLRTLPGRGVAGC
+488 SDLRTLPGRGVSGRV
-503 ADGRS
+503 DGRA
-508 LLLGNGRLMQEQGI
+508 LLLGNGRMMQEETI
-522 DLAALS
+522 DVSALS
-528 AAATRLQAQGYSVS
+528 AAAQALQSSGNSVS
-542 YLADVDA
+542 YLADAEA
-549 KRALAALAFGD
+549 KQALAVLAFGD
-560 APKASVKQ
+560 APKPSVKQ
-568 ALAALHKLGVRTL
+568 ALAALRALGVQTV
-581 MLTGDNVAAARHLAA
+581 MLTGDNNAAAQHLARQ
-596 EIGIDDVRAELLP
+596 IGLDDVRAELLP
-609 ADKVGAVTELKSK
+609 ADKVAAIAALKGK

-628 VGDGVND
+628 VGDGIND

-659 GVALMRGD
+659 GIALMRGD

-681 RRKIVQNLVW
+681 KRKIVQNLVW

-730 LNRWRFRVSGGA
+730 LNRWRFSGDVR

>member
-1 MTSLEAAA
+1 MTALEATAE
-9 PAQTS
+9 S
-14 VQSPRAADRHVTIG
+14 ERHIAIG
-28 VTGMTCAACVGR
+28 VTGMTCAACVSR
-40 IERVLK
+40 IERVLR
-46 RVPGVAAATVNLATE
+46 RVPGVAAANVNLATE
-61 IAWIEGDA
+61 IARVDGDN

-88 PVDHGGVPEDQG
+88 PVDHGGAPEDQG
-100 KLRRELAW
+100 KLRRELIS
-108 ILAGVALTTPLI
+108 ILVGAVLTLPLI
-120 VPMLGALLD
+120 APMMSVLID
-129 RHVML
+129 SHVML
-134 SAWWQLALAAPV
+134 PAWWQLALAIPV

-179 AFGLSLHLMT
+179 AFGLSLYLMIG
-189 TGTVHLYFE
+189 GTIHLYFE
-198 TAAVIIVL
+198 SAAVIIVL

-241 GQDVVV
+241 GMDTMVPV
-247 AVNAL
+247 ATL
-252 RLNELL
+252 RLGDLL
-258 VVKPGGRI
+258 VVKPGSRI
-266 AADGVVAEGRS
+266 AADGLVLEGS
-277 AVDQSLLT
+277 SSVDQSLLT
-285 GESKPVDVELDDHVI
+285 GESRPVDVEPEDHVI

-315 AIGAESMLSRIV
+315 AVGTESMLSRIV

-342 LVDKISA
+342 LVDQISA
-349 VFVPVVLVIAAMT
+349 VFVPVVLVIAVVT
-362 VAGWVIAGHGWEPAI
+362 VAGWLVVGHGWEPAI

-435 TLTVGKPHL
+435 TLTIGKPKL
-444 TDIVTTEGLPRDR
+444 TEIVTARDLPRDR
-457 LLALAAGLQ
+457 ALALAAGLQ

-476 VTEAAAHVTPLT
+476 VIEAAAGLT
-488 MSDLRTLPGRGVAGC
+488 LPPVADPRTLPGRGVAGR
-503 ADGRS
+503 AEGRA

-522 DLAALS
+522 DVSALS
-528 AAATRLQAQGYSVS
+528 AAAQALQAKGSSVS
-542 YLADVDA
+542 YLADADS
-549 KRALAALAFGD
+549 KQALAVLAFGD
-560 APKASVKQ
+560 APKPNVKQ
-568 ALAALHKLGVRTL
+568 ALAALRALGVRTL
-581 MLTGDNVAAARHLAA
+581 MLTGDNAAAARHLAGA
-596 EIGIDDVRAELLP
+596 IGLDDLRAELLP
-609 ADKVGAVTELKSK
+609 ADKVHAVAELKGK
-622 GETVAM
+622 GEIVAM
-628 VGDGVND
+628 VGDGIND

-659 GVALMRGD
+659 GIALMRGD

-681 RRKIVQNLVW
+681 KRKIVQNLVW

-730 LNRWRFRVSGGA
+730 LNRWRFRFQGDAR

>member
-1 MTSLEAAA
+1 MTSLEASKTEAGRHF
-9 PAQTS
+9 S
-14 VQSPRAADRHVTIG
+14 VG
-28 VTGMTCAACVGR
+28 VTGMTCAACAGR
-40 IERVLK
+40 IERVLR
-46 RVPGVAAATVNLATE
+46 RVPGVAAANVNLATE
-61 IAWIEGDA
+61 IAQVDGDD
-69 RVTPAAIEAAI
+69 RVTSAAIDAAV

-88 PVDHGGVPEDQG
+88 PIDHSGVPEDQG
-100 KLRRELAW
+100 KLRYELLS
-108 ILAGVALTTPLI
+108 ILIGAALTLPLI
-120 VPMLGALLD
+120 APMLGAVFD

-134 SAWWQLALAAPV
+134 PAWWQLALAVPV

-160 ALRGGTANMDVLV
+160 ALRGGTANMDMLV

-179 AFGLSLHLMT
+179 AFGLSLYLML
-189 TGTVHLYFE
+189 GGEIHLYFE
-198 TAAVIIVL
+198 SAAVIIVL

-241 GQDVVV
+241 GEDLTVSV
-247 AVNAL
+247 AAL
-252 RLNELL
+252 RLGDLL
-258 VVKPGGRI
+258 VVKPGNRI
-266 AADGVVAEGRS
+266 AADGVVVEGRS
-277 AVDQSLLT
+277 SVDQSLLT
-285 GESKPVDVELDDHVI
+285 GESRPVDVEVEDHVI
-300 GGAVNGDGLLLVRVT
+300 GGAVNGDGVLLVRVT
-315 AIGAESMLSRIV
+315 AVGAESMLSRIV

-349 VFVPVVLVIAAMT
+349 VFVPVVLVIAAVT
-362 VAGWVIAGHGWEPAI
+362 VAGWLIAGHGWEPAI

-409 NGILIRDAVALET
+409 SGILIRDAVALET
-422 AGATTIMAFDKTG
+422 AGATTVMAFDKTG
-435 TLTVGKPHL
+435 TLTIGKPKL
-444 TDIVTTEGLPRDR
+444 IEIATARDLARDR
-457 LLALAAGLQ
+457 ALALAAALQ

-476 VTEAAAHVTPLT
+476 VVEAASGVTAPAV
-488 MSDLRTLPGRGVAGC
+488 SDLRTLPGRGVSGRVEGC
-503 ADGRS
+503 A

-522 DLAALS
+522 DVSAMR
-528 AAATRLQAQGYSVS
+528 AAAQALLDQGNTVS
-542 YLADVDA
+542 YLADADA
-549 KRALAALAFGD
+549 KRALAVLAFGD
-560 APKASVKQ
+560 APKPNVKQ
-568 ALAALHKLGVRTL
+568 ALSALRALGVRTL
-581 MLTGDNVAAARHLAA
+581 MLTGDNEAAARHLAG
-596 EIGIDDVRAELLP
+596 EIGLDDVRAELLP
-609 ADKVGAVTELKSK
+609 ADKVAAIAALKSK

-628 VGDGVND
+628 VGDGIND

-659 GVALMRGD
+659 GIALMRGD

-681 RRKIVQNLVW
+681 KRKIVQNLIW

-730 LNRWRFRVSGGA
+730 LNRWRFRFPGDAQ

>member
-1 MTSLEAAA
+1 MTALDIA
-9 PAQTS
+9 PAQ
-14 VQSPRAADRHVTIG
+14 AERHLAIG
-28 VTGMTCAACVGR
+28 VTGMTCAACAGR

-46 RVPGVAAATVNLATE
+46 RVPGVAAASVNLATE
-61 IAWIEGDA
+61 IAQVEGDA
-69 RVTPAAIEAAI
+69 RVTSAAIEAAI

-88 PVDHGGVPEDQG
+88 PVDHGGVPEDIG
-100 KLRRELAW
+100 RLRRELIS
-108 ILAGVALTTPLI
+108 ILAGAALTIPLL
-120 VPMLGALLD
+120 VPMLAELAGGHL
-129 RHVML
+129 MP
-134 SAWWQLALAAPV
+134 SPWWQLALAAPV
-146 QFWLGA
+146 QVWLGA

-160 ALRGGTANMDVLV
+160 AVRGGTANMDVLV

-179 AFGLSLHLMT
+179 AFGLSLYLMSR
-189 TGTVHLYFE
+189 GTPHLYFE

-229 SLRPTEALVRRD
+229 SLRPAEALVRRD
-241 GQDVVV
+241 GADVTVPV
-247 AVNAL
+247 AAL
-252 RLNELL
+252 RVGDLV
-258 VVKPGGRI
+258 VVKPGARI
-266 AADGVVAEGRS
+266 AADGVVTQGRS
-277 AVDQSLLT
+277 SVDQSLLT
-285 GESKPVDVELDDHVI
+285 GESRPVEVEPDDHVI
-300 GGAVNGDGLLLVRVT
+300 GGAVNGEGLLLVRVT
-315 AIGAESMLSRIV
+315 AVGAESMLSRIV

-342 LVDKISA
+342 LVDRISA
-349 VFVPVVLVIAAMT
+349 VFVPVVLVIAALT
-362 VAGWVIAGHGWEPAI
+362 VAGWLIAGHGWEPAI

-409 NGILIRDAVALET
+409 HGILIRDAVALET
-422 AGATTIMAFDKTG
+422 AGATTIVAFDKTG
-435 TLTVGKPHL
+435 TLTVGKPKL
-444 TDIVTTEGLPRDR
+444 AEIVTELPRER
-457 LLALAAGLQ
+457 VLALAAALQ
-466 QGANHPLAHA
+466 QGSNHPLAHA
-476 VTEAAAHVTPLT
+476 VVEAAAHLAAPPV
-488 MSDLRTLPGRGVAGC
+488 SDLRTLPGRGVGGRV
-503 ADGRS
+503 DGRA
-508 LLLGNGRLMQEQGI
+508 LLLGNGRLMQEHGI

-528 AAATRLQAQGYSVS
+528 GAAQAFQGKGNSVS
-542 YLADVDA
+542 YLADAEA
-549 KRALAALAFGD
+549 KRALAVLAFGD
-560 APKASVKQ
+560 APKPNVKQ
-568 ALAALHKLGVRTL
+568 ALAALRGLGVRSL
-581 MLTGDNVAAARHLAA
+581 MLTGDNVAAARQLAA
-596 EIGIDDVRAELLP
+596 EIGLDDVRAELLP
-609 ADKVGAVTELKSK
+609 ADKVGAVAALKSK

-628 VGDGVND
+628 VGDGIND

-659 GVALMRGD
+659 GIALMRGD

-702 AAMGGLTPIV
+702 AALGGLTPIV

-730 LNRWRFRVSGGA
+730 LNRWRFRFYGETQ

>member
-1 MTSLEAAA
+1 MTALDIA
-9 PAQTS
+9 PAQ
-14 VQSPRAADRHVTIG
+14 ADRHFTIG
-28 VTGMTCAACVGR
+28 VTGMTCAACAGR

-46 RVPGVAAATVNLATE
+46 RVPGVAAANVNLATE
-61 IAWIEGDA
+61 IAKVDGDA
-69 RVTPAAIEAAI
+69 RVTPAAVEAAI

-88 PVDHGGVPEDQG
+88 PVDHVPEDQG
-100 KLRRELAW
+100 KLKHELIA
-108 ILAGVALTTPLI
+108 ILVGAVLTLPLI
-120 VPMLGALLD
+120 APMVVDLVGGHL
-129 RHVML
+129 ML
-134 SAWWQLALAAPV
+134 SAWWQLALATPI

-160 ALRGGTANMDVLV
+160 ALRGATANMDVLV

-179 AFGLSLHLMT
+179 AFGLSLYLMA
-189 TGTVHLYFE
+189 GGGVHLYFE
-198 TAAVIIVL
+198 SAAVIIVL

-241 GQDVVV
+241 GADAVVPV
-247 AVNAL
+247 AAL
-252 RLNELL
+252 RVGDLL
-258 VVKPGGRI
+258 AVKPGARI
-266 AADGVVAEGRS
+266 AADGVVVEGRS

-285 GESKPVDVELDDHVI
+285 GESRPVDVEVEDHVI
-300 GGAVNGDGLLLVRVT
+300 GGAVNGDGMLLVRVT
-315 AIGAESMLSRIV
+315 AVGAESMLSRIV

-342 LVDKISA
+342 LVDQISA
-349 VFVPVVLVIAAMT
+349 VFVPVVLVISVLT
-362 VAGWVIAGHGWEPAI
+362 VAGWLIAGHGWEPAI

-422 AGATTIMAFDKTG
+422 AGATTVMAFDKTG
-435 TLTVGKPHL
+435 TLTVGKPKL
-444 TDIVTTEGLPRDR
+444 TAIVTDLPRDR
-457 LLALAAGLQ
+457 ALAMAAALQ

-476 VTEAAAHVTPLT
+476 VVEAATHITAPAA
-488 MSDLRTLPGRGVAGC
+488 SDLRTLPGRGVSGRV
-503 ADGRS
+503 DGQA
-508 LLLGNGRLMQEQGI
+508 LLLGNGRLMQEEGI
-522 DLAALS
+522 DVSVLR
-528 AAATRLQAQGYSVS
+528 AAAQALQDKGNSVS
-542 YLADVDA
+542 YLADSGA
-549 KRALAALAFGD
+549 KRALAVLGFGD
-560 APKASVKQ
+560 APKPSVKQ
-568 ALAALHKLGVRTL
+568 ALSALRALGVRTL
-581 MLTGDNVAAARHLAA
+581 MLTGDNAAAARHLAA
-596 EIGIDDVRAELLP
+596 DIGLDDVRAELLP
-609 ADKVGAVTELKSK
+609 ADKVGAVAELKSK

-628 VGDGVND
+628 VGDGIND

-659 GVALMRGD
+659 GIALMRGD

-681 RRKIVQNLVW
+681 KRKIVQNLVW

-730 LNRWRFRVSGGA
+730 LNRWRFRFSGDVR

>member
-1 MTSLEAAA
+1 MTALKIA
-9 PAQTS
+9 PAQ
-14 VQSPRAADRHVTIG
+14 ADRHFTMG
-28 VTGMTCAACVGR
+28 VTGMTCAACAGR

-46 RVPGVAAATVNLATE
+46 RVPGIVAASVNLATE
-61 IAWIEGDA
+61 TAQVDGDA

-88 PVDHGGVPEDQG
+88 PLDHSGVPEDED
-100 KLRRELAW
+100 KLKQEW
-108 ILAGVALTTPLI
+108 IAILVGAVLTLPLIAPMVVDLAGGHL
-120 VPMLGALLD
+120 
-129 RHVML
+129 ML
-134 SAWWQLALAAPV
+134 SAWWQLALATPV

-179 AFGLSLHLMT
+179 AFGLSLYLMA
-189 TGTVHLYFE
+189 GGGIHLYFE
-198 TAAVIIVL
+198 SAAVIIVL

-229 SLRPTEALVRRD
+229 SLRPTEAVVRRD
-241 GQDVVV
+241 GQDVTVPI
-247 AVNAL
+247 AAL
-252 RLNELL
+252 RLGDLL
-258 VVKPGGRI
+258 VVKPGARI
-266 AADGVVAEGRS
+266 AADGVVVEGRS
-277 AVDQSLLT
+277 SVDQSLLT
-285 GESKPVDVELDDHVI
+285 GESRPVDVEPEDHVI
-300 GGAVNGDGLLLVRVT
+300 GGAVNGDGLLVVRVT
-315 AIGAESMLSRIV
+315 AVGAESMLSRIV

-342 LVDKISA
+342 LVDRISA
-349 VFVPVVLVIAAMT
+349 VFVPVVLAIAVLT
-362 VAGWVIAGHGWEPAI
+362 VAGWLIAGHGWEPAI

-409 NGILIRDAVALET
+409 NGILIRDAVALES
-422 AGATTIMAFDKTG
+422 AGATTVMAFDKTG
-435 TLTVGKPHL
+435 TLTVGKPRL
-444 TDIVTTEGLPRDR
+444 IEIVTNLPRDR
-457 LLALAAGLQ
+457 ALAMAAALQ

-476 VTEAAAHVTPLT
+476 VIEAASQVTAPPA
-488 MSDLRTLPGRGVAGC
+488 SDLRTLPGRGVSGRV
-503 ADGRS
+503 DGQA
-508 LLLGNGRLMQEQGI
+508 LLLGNSRLMQEKGI
-522 DLAALS
+522 DISALS
-528 AAATRLQAQGYSVS
+528 VAAQALQDKGNSVS
-542 YLADVDA
+542 YLADAEA
-549 KRALAALAFGD
+549 KGALAFLGFGD
-560 APKASVKQ
+560 APKPTVKQ
-568 ALAALHKLGVRTL
+568 ALAALRSLGVRTL
-581 MLTGDNVAAARHLAA
+581 MLTGDNAAAARHLAA
-596 EIGIDDVRAELLP
+596 EIGLDDVRADLLP
-609 ADKVGAVTELKSK
+609 ADKVGAVAALKNK

-628 VGDGVND
+628 VGDGIND

-659 GVALMRGD
+659 GIALIRGD

-681 RRKIVQNLVW
+681 KRKIVQNLIW

-730 LNRWRFRVSGGA
+730 LNRWRFRFSGDMQ